1 MNSTLL
7 HIKRFILDAMGN
19 FSVWI
24 LGPIWG
30 YFSNLWT
37 SGQFWFAPWVWLTI
51 FWTGT
56 YIIGSILAIIDKNDK
71 WDPKK
76 SFGAVMRLV
85 IGLLCLGAAAGLR
98 HTQVTGAWLPAG
110 ILDTAMV
117 FTEFAYFTKNLGK
130 ISKLTGNH
138 AQGEM
143 LQMVS
148 NAAEEYL
155 HTKTTTTVSVMVP
168 DAKESGPPV
177 VTVEEKIVT
186 VTSKRLGE
194 APPEADPTANKES

>member
-1 MNSTLL
+1 MSTLL
-7 HIKRFILDAMGN
+7 HIKRFMMDALNN

-56 YIIGSILAIIDKNDK
+56 YVIGSGLAIIDKNDK
-71 WDPKK
+71 WEPNK

-85 IGLLCLGAAAGLR
+85 IGLLCLGIAAGLR

-117 FTEFAYFTKNLGK
+117 FTEFAYLTKNLGK
-130 ISKLTGNH
+130 ISNLTGNQ

-155 HTKTTTTVSVMVP
+155 HTKTTTTVSVVTS
-168 DAKESGPPV
+168 DVKESAPV

-194 APPEADPTANKES
+194 TPTEVEPTPNKES